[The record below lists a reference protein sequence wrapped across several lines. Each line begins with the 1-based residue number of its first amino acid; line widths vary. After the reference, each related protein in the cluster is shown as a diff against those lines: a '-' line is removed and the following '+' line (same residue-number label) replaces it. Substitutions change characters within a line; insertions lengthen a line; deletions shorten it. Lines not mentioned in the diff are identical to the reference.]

1 MDKQQES
8 DNITDNITDNIMDDK
23 KENTDDKNLMNYSF
37 EDLDLNDDLLRGIYS
52 YGFEKPSKIQY
63 KSIPFIKSGKDI
75 IAQSQSGTGKTGAFS
90 IGILNNIDTKIKK
103 TQYIVL
109 TPTHEL
115 AKQIY
120 SVIENLG
127 ARMDITMCK
136 VIGKTNINESI
147 IELKRDPQI
156 IVATPGRLF
165 DMINKKHIFTDNVK
179 TLVLDEADEML
190 SSGFM
195 EILYEII
202 KCMPKTC
209 QMCLFSAT
217 MPKEILD
224 LTENFMNNPE
234 RLLINREELT
244 LEGIKQFYIDLK
256 QYNWKFDVLYD
267 IYDTINITQSII
279 YVNSKNI
286 LNNLYDRLSKDNYP
300 VSYIHGD
307 MQTFERE
314 KNLNDFKNGI
324 TRIMLSTDLLSRGI
338 DIQQLSLV
346 INFDLPR
353 NKETYIHR
361 IGRSG
366 RYGRKGTAINFVTS
380 EDLAHMKEIEDFYNT
395 KIEEMPQNLAD
406 YL

>member
-1 MDKQQES
+1 M
-8 DNITDNITDNIMDDK
+8 I
-23 KENTDDKNLMNYSF
+23 
-37 EDLDLNDDLLRGIYS
+37 
-52 YGFEKPSKIQY
+52 SK
-63 KSIPFIKSGKDI
+63 
-75 IAQSQSGTGKTGAFS
+75 
-90 IGILNNIDTKIKK
+90 
-103 TQYIVL
+103 
-109 TPTHEL
+109 
-115 AKQIY
+115 
-120 SVIENLG
+120 
-127 ARMDITMCK
+127 R
-136 VIGKTNINESI
+136 
-147 IELKRDPQI
+147 
-156 IVATPGRLF
+156 
-165 DMINKKHIFTDNVK
+165 HIFTDNIK

-190 SSGFM
+190 SGGFM

-202 KCMPKTC
+202 KCMPKKC
-209 QMCLFSAT
+209 QICLFSAT

-234 RLLINREELT
+234 RLLVNRDELT
-244 LEGIKQFYIDLK
+244 LEGIKQFYINLK

-286 LNNLYDRLSKDNYP
+286 LNNLYDRLSRDEYP

-307 MQTFERE
+307 MQTVERE

-366 RYGRKGTAINFVTS
+366 RYGRKGTAINFITD
-380 EDLAHMKEIEDFYNT
+380 EDTAHMKEIEDFYNT

>member
-1 MDKQQES
+1 MDNQS
-8 DNITDNITDNIMDDK
+8 DEKNDEKNI
-23 KENTDDKNLMNYSF
+23 MNYSF
-37 EDLDLNDDLLRGIYS
+37 EDLELNDELLRGIYS

-63 KSIPFIKSGKDI
+63 KSIPLIKSGKDL

-90 IGILNNIDTKIKK
+90 IGILNNIDTKLKK

-136 VIGKTNINESI
+136 VIGKTNISESI
-147 IELKRDPQI
+147 MELKRDPQI
-156 IVATPGRLF
+156 IVATPGRLV
-165 DMINKKHIFTDNVK
+165 DMISKRHIFTDNIK

-190 SSGFM
+190 SGGFM

-202 KCMPKTC
+202 KCMPKKC
-209 QMCLFSAT
+209 QICLFSAT

-234 RLLINREELT
+234 RLLVNRDELT
-244 LEGIKQFYIDLK
+244 LEGIKQFYINLK

-267 IYDTINITQSII
+267 IYDTINITQCII
-279 YVNSKNI
+279 YVNTKNT
-286 LNNLYDRLSKDNYP
+286 LHNLYDRLRASEYP

-307 MQTFERE
+307 MQQKERE
-314 KNLNDFKNGI
+314 ENLNNFRGGQ
-324 TRIMLSTDLLSRGI
+324 TRILLTTDLLARGI

-346 INFDLPR
+346 INFDLPK

-366 RYGRKGTAINFVTS
+366 RYGRKGVAINLITT
-380 EDLAHMKEIEDFYNT
+380 EDVPHMKEIETFYNT
-395 KIEEMPQNLAD
+395 KVEEMPKNIGEILS
-406 YL
+406 

>member
-1 MDKQQES
+1 MSEGEDKSIVE
-8 DNITDNITDNIMDDK
+8 
-23 KENTDDKNLMNYSF
+23 YSF
-37 EDLDLNDDLLRGIYS
+37 EDLDINDDLLRGIYS

-63 KSIPFIKSGKDI
+63 KSLPIFGSGKDM

-90 IGILNNIDTKIKK
+90 IGILNNIDIKMKK

-120 SVIENLG
+120 SVVENLG
-127 ARMDITMCK
+127 ARMDISICK
-136 VIGKTNINESI
+136 VIGKTNINDSI
-147 IELKRDPQI
+147 RELSRDPQI

-165 DMINKKHIFTDNVK
+165 DMISKKHIFTDNIK
-179 TLVLDEADEML
+179 TLIIDEADEML

-195 EILYEII
+195 EVLQNII
-202 KCMPKTC
+202 RCIPTTS

-217 MPKEILD
+217 MPKEIID

-234 RLLINREELT
+234 KLLINRDELT

-267 IYDTINITQSII
+267 IYETINVTQSII
-279 YVNSKNI
+279 YVNSKNV
-286 LNNLYDRLSKDNYP
+286 LNNLYDRLSRDEFP

-307 MQTFERE
+307 MQTSERD
-314 KNLNDFKNGI
+314 KNLNDFKNGT

-380 EDLAHMKEIEDFYNT
+380 EDIDHMNEIQKFYNT
-395 KIEEMPQNLAD
+395 KIDEMPQNLAD

>member
-1 MDKQQES
+1 MSEGKDKSIIE
-8 DNITDNITDNIMDDK
+8 
-23 KENTDDKNLMNYSF
+23 YSF
-37 EDLDLNDDLLRGIYS
+37 EDLDINDDLLRGIYS

-63 KSIPFIKSGKDI
+63 KSLPIFGSGKDM

-90 IGILNNIDTKIKK
+90 IGILNNIDIKMKK

-127 ARMDITMCK
+127 ARMDISICK
-136 VIGKTNINESI
+136 VIGKTNINDSI
-147 IELKRDPQI
+147 RELSRDPQI

-165 DMINKKHIFTDNVK
+165 DMISKKHIFTDNIK
-179 TLVLDEADEML
+179 TLIIDEADEML

-195 EILYEII
+195 EVLQNII
-202 KCMPKTC
+202 RCIPTTS

-217 MPKEILD
+217 MPKEIID

-234 RLLINREELT
+234 KLLINRDELT

-267 IYDTINITQSII
+267 IYETINVTQSII
-279 YVNSKNI
+279 YVNSKNV
-286 LNNLYDRLSKDNYP
+286 LNNLYDRLSRDEFP

-307 MQTFERE
+307 MQTSERE
-314 KNLNDFKNGI
+314 KNLNDFKNGT

-380 EDLAHMKEIEDFYNT
+380 EDIDHMNEIQKFYNT
-395 KIEEMPQNLAD
+395 KIDEMPQNLAD

>member
-1 MDKQQES
+1 MDNQS
-8 DNITDNITDNIMDDK
+8 DEKNDEKNI
-23 KENTDDKNLMNYSF
+23 MNYSF
-37 EDLDLNDDLLRGIYS
+37 EDLDLNDELLRGIYS

-63 KSIPFIKSGKDI
+63 KSIPLIKSGKDL

-90 IGILNNIDTKIKK
+90 IGILNNIDTTIKK

-120 SVIENLG
+120 SVIENLS

-136 VIGKTNINESI
+136 VIGKTNISESI
-147 IELKRDPQI
+147 MELKRDPQI
-156 IVATPGRLF
+156 IVATPGRLV
-165 DMINKKHIFTDNVK
+165 DMISKRHIFTDNIK

-190 SSGFM
+190 SGGFM

-202 KCMPKTC
+202 KCMPKKC
-209 QMCLFSAT
+209 QICLFSAT

-234 RLLINREELT
+234 RLLVNRDELT
-244 LEGIKQFYIDLK
+244 LEGIKQFYINLK

-286 LNNLYDRLSKDNYP
+286 LNNLYDRLSRDEYP

-307 MQTFERE
+307 MQTIERE

-366 RYGRKGTAINFVTS
+366 RYGRKGTAINFITD
-380 EDLAHMKEIEDFYNT
+380 EDTAHMKEIEDFYNT

>member
-1 MDKQQES
+1 MTEEKS
-8 DNITDNITDNIMDDK
+8 IT
-23 KENTDDKNLMNYSF
+23 EYSF
-37 EDLDLNDDLLRGIYS
+37 EDLNINDDLLRGIYS
-52 YGFEKPSKIQY
+52 YGFEKPSNIQY
-63 KSIPFIKSGKDI
+63 KSLPILNSGKDM

-90 IGILNNIDTKIKK
+90 IGVLNNIDTNLKK
-103 TQYIVL
+103 TQYIIL

-120 SVIENLG
+120 SVVENLG
-127 ARMDITMCK
+127 ARMDISICK

-147 IELKRDPQI
+147 RELQKEPQI

-165 DMINKKHIFTDNVK
+165 DMINKRHIFTDNIK
-179 TLVLDEADEML
+179 TLVIDEADEML

-195 EILYEII
+195 EVLQNII
-202 KCMPKTC
+202 RCMPKTC

-217 MPKEILD
+217 IPQEIVD
-224 LTENFMNNPE
+224 LTEHFMNNPE
-234 RLLINREELT
+234 KLLINKDELT

-267 IYDTINITQSII
+267 IYETINVTQSII
-279 YVNSKNI
+279 YVNSKNV
-286 LNNLYDRLSKDNYP
+286 LNNLYDRLTRDSFP

-307 MQTFERE
+307 MNSSDRE

-380 EDLAHMKEIEDFYNT
+380 EDIEHMREIQKFYNT
-395 KIEEMPQNLAD
+395 KIDEMPQNLAD

>member
-1 MDKQQES
+1 MTEEKSIIE
-8 DNITDNITDNIMDDK
+8 
-23 KENTDDKNLMNYSF
+23 YSF
-37 EDLDLNDDLLRGIYS
+37 EDLNINDDLLRGIYS
-52 YGFEKPSKIQY
+52 YGFEKPSNIQY
-63 KSIPFIKSGKDI
+63 KSLPIFNSGKDM

-90 IGILNNIDTKIKK
+90 VGVLNNLDINLKK
-103 TQYIVL
+103 TQYIIL

-120 SVIENLG
+120 NVVENLG
-127 ARMDITMCK
+127 ARMDISICK
-136 VIGKTNINESI
+136 VIGKTNINDSI
-147 IELKRDPQI
+147 RELQREPQI

-165 DMINKKHIFTDNVK
+165 DMINKRHIFTDNIK
-179 TLVLDEADEML
+179 TLVIDEADEML

-195 EILYEII
+195 EVLQNII
-202 KCMPKTC
+202 RCMPKTC

-217 MPKEILD
+217 MPQEIVD
-224 LTENFMNNPE
+224 LTEHFMNNPE
-234 RLLINREELT
+234 KLLINKDELT

-267 IYDTINITQSII
+267 IYETINVTQSII
-279 YVNSKNI
+279 YVNSKNV
-286 LNNLYDRLSKDNYP
+286 LNNLYDRLTRDSFP

-307 MQTFERE
+307 MHSSERE

-366 RYGRKGTAINFVTS
+366 RYGRKGTAINFVTN
-380 EDLAHMKEIEDFYNT
+380 EDIEHMREIQKFYNT
-395 KIEEMPQNLAD
+395 KIDEMPQNLAD

>member
-1 MDKQQES
+1 MDKKVNSETKIEVNETNNDES
-8 DNITDNITDNIMDDK
+8 KNI
-23 KENTDDKNLMNYSF
+23 LNYSF
-37 EDLDLNDDLLRGIYS
+37 EDLDIDDTLLRGIYS
-52 YGFEKPSKIQY
+52 YGFEKPSNIQY
-63 KSIPFIKSGKDI
+63 KSIPIINTGKDI
-75 IAQSQSGTGKTGAFS
+75 IAQSQSGTGKTGAFV
-90 IGILNNIDTKIKK
+90 IGILNNIDISLKK
-103 TQYIVL
+103 TQYIII

-115 AKQIY
+115 AKQILK
-120 SVIENLG
+120 VIESLSSY
-127 ARMDITMCK
+127 MEVTMAK

-147 IELKRDPQI
+147 IELKKDPQI
-156 IVATPGRLF
+156 IVATPGRLL
-165 DMINKKHIFTDNVK
+165 DMINKRHVFTDSIK
-179 TLVLDEADEML
+179 TLILDEADEIL

-195 EILYEII
+195 DSIYNII
-202 KCMPKTC
+202 KSVPKTA
-209 QMCLFSAT
+209 QICLYSAT

-224 LTENFMNNPE
+224 LTNYFMDDPAM
-234 RLLINREELT
+234 LLVNKNELT

-267 IYDTINITQSII
+267 IYETINITQSII

-286 LNNLYDRLSKDNYP
+286 LNNLYDRLTKDEFP

-307 MQTFERE
+307 MLPKERDE
-314 KNLNDFKNGI
+314 NLNNFKEGN
-324 TRIMLSTDLLSRGI
+324 TRILLSTDLLSRGI

-346 INFDLPR
+346 INFDLPK

-380 EDLAHMKEIEDFYNT
+380 EDIAYMKEIETFYNT
-395 KIEEMPQNLAD
+395 QIMEMPQNLAD